1 MKKIIIILISLVCIF
16 IVFLTEESLRLKSYP
31 YAKPIITLDKTKT
44 CIPCLEIEKS
54 AEIEY
59 YSLGF
64 KMTMTYYNAP
74 KDNETGQ
81 IIEVTSKDFYLF
93 NTIKLW
99 TWTKTSKN

>member
-1 MKKIIIILISLVCIF
+1 MKKILTILISLICIF
-16 IVFLTEESLRLKSYP
+16 MIFIAEESLRLKNYP
-31 YAKPIITLDKTKT
+31 NAKPIITLDKTKT
-44 CIPCLEIEKS
+44 CIPCLEIGES

-64 KMTMTYYNAP
+64 KLHMTYYNAP

-99 TWTKTSKN
+99 TWTNHSKN